1 MNSKCR
7 SAVEHYQLIA
17 MKDFRF
23 SAPFKRACKLDIT
36 HYCPNIKIKYIKK
49 IFKNVLNFHAFNNIM
64 NRPQVVA
71 CLSEMVRN
79 DSISLNMASHTGS
92 QTHRVSQSCRQQ
104 IRNQILQQVQYNPIE
119 IPPLDS
125 HIFVF

>member
-1 MNSKCR
+1 
-7 SAVEHYQLIA
+7 
-17 MKDFRF
+17 
-23 SAPFKRACKLDIT
+23 
-36 HYCPNIKIKYIKK
+36 
-49 IFKNVLNFHAFNNIM
+49 M

-92 QTHRVSQSCRQQ
+92 QTHRVSQPCRQQ